1 MRRSPLGLAL
11 LSLSGWCLFVGVLV
25 DRRELFLI
33 AVPLLGAVLSARTPA
48 GPADIRTSLQVS
60 ATRVSEG
67 DPLTATVTVA
77 SSTEIP
83 LLEILLPLPPNI
95 VLANGCNRVAV
106 RLLPGVPLQR
116 TFCLRTLA
124 RGRSKL
130 GNLHLRLT
138 DHSGLAVR
146 EAETECSFQ
155 IEVFPARVAVR
166 QLPSPLRPRS
176 SFGNYVSPRMG
187 EGLEPGGIRPFTSGD
202 RVRHI
207 NWRASLRVGRLHVTE
222 YHEERNADVVLLLD
236 TYAEAGGPA
245 GTTLDATVRAAAAL
259 AAGYL
264 ARRDRVGLVELGG
277 QLRWIRPT
285 SGRAHLESVLHS
297 LMPADVI
304 FTYVVRHLNVIPPRV
319 LPPRAL
325 VIAITPLLDQRFIDA
340 VKDLAARRFDVLVLA
355 VSPIEV
361 TRRTLP
367 PSRVRELA
375 YRLWVAERRNLLDDL
390 RRSGVIVA
398 DWEPTAP
405 LESALIRLG
414 RRRAKAEL
422 AI

>member
-25 DRRELFLI
+25 DRPELFLV
-33 AVPLLGAVLSARTPA
+33 AVPLLGALLSARTPA
-48 GPADIRTSLQVS
+48 RPADIRTNLQVS
-60 ATRVSEG
+60 ATRVCEG
-67 DPLTATVTVA
+67 DPFTATVTVA
-77 SSTEIP
+77 SSMEIP
-83 LLEILLPLPPNI
+83 LLEVLLPLPPNI
-95 VLANGCNRVAV
+95 VVTSGSHRVAI
-106 RLLPGVPLQR
+106 RLLPGAPLQR
-116 TFCLRTLA
+116 TFSLRALA
-124 RGRSKL
+124 RGRGKL
-130 GNLHLRLT
+130 GNVHLRLT
-138 DHSGLAVR
+138 DHSGLLVR
-146 EAETECSFQ
+146 ETKTDWSAQ
-155 IEVFPARVAVR
+155 IEAYPGRVAVR

-176 SFGNYVSPRMG
+176 SFGNYVSRRMG

-207 NWRASLRVGRLHVTE
+207 NWRTSLRLGRLHVTE
-222 YHEERNADVVLLLD
+222 YHEERNADVILLLD
-236 TYAEAGGPA
+236 TYAEAGGAA

-285 SGRAHLESVLHS
+285 SGRAHIESVLHA

-304 FTYVVRHLNVIPPRV
+304 FTYVVRHLDAVPPRV

-325 VIAITPLLDQRFIDA
+325 VIAISPLLDRRFINA
-340 VKDLAARRFDVLVLA
+340 VKDLAVRRFDVFVLA
-355 VSPIEV
+355 VSPVEV

-367 PSRVRELA
+367 SSRVRELA
-375 YRLWVAERRNLLDDL
+375 YRLWVAERGILLDDL
-390 RRSGVIVA
+390 RRSGVVVA
-398 DWEPTAP
+398 GWEPATP
-405 LESALIRLG
+405 LEGALMLLG
-414 RRRAKAEL
+414 RRRARAEL